1 MAKGKGRRYRISGAS
16 VEKMLG
22 PVKHFSDELLKRD
35 QVGVSTGLA
44 WTSVGGDILF
54 VEALAVRGK
63 GGLRLTGQL
72 GDVMK
77 ESAQAAMS
85 YARAHASELEIKHD
99 FFETHDVHVHVPE
112 GAIPKDG
119 PSAGITIATAMI
131 SAFTGRKVRRDVAM
145 TGEITLRGEVLPI
158 GGVKEKVLA
167 ARAARITTIVLPEDQ
182 PPGRRRRSLRA
193 SSTASPSAT
202 SRTWRKSWPSPC
214 CRPRAGPEPDAAE
227 QPAENRPAAK
237 SRSPPRRRARRAPTP
252 SRA

>member
-1 MAKGKGRRYRISGAS
+1 M
-16 VEKMLG
+16 
-22 PVKHFSDELLKRD
+22 
-35 QVGVSTGLA
+35 
-44 WTSVGGDILF
+44 
-54 VEALAVRGK
+54 RGK

-85 YARAHASELEIKHD
+85 YARAHASELDIPHD

-131 SAFTGRKVRRDVAM
+131 SAFTQRKVRRDVAM

-167 ARAARITTIVLPEDQ
+167 ARAARITTIVLPKMNRRDVTQISPRILHGITFRYVENMEEVLAIALLPVEAGVAGPD
-182 PPGRRRRSLRA
+182 PAPGRRRAAGPRDPGHRPGRGA
-193 SSTASPSAT
+193 GRP
-202 SRTWRKSWPSPC
+202 R
-214 CRPRAGPEPDAAE
+214 RPRA
-227 QPAENRPAAK
+227 
-237 SRSPPRRRARRAPTP
+237 
-252 SRA
+252 

>member
-1 MAKGKGRRYRISGAS
+1 MAKGKSRRYRITSVS

-22 PVKHFSDELLKRD
+22 PVKHFADELLKKD
-35 QVGVSTGLA
+35 EIGVATGLA

-54 VEALAVRGK
+54 IEALAVRGK

-85 YARAHASELEIKHD
+85 YARAHASELGIAED

-112 GAIPKDG
+112 GSIPKDG
-119 PSAGITIATAMI
+119 PSAGITMATAMI
-131 SAFTGRKVRRDVAM
+131 SAFTQRFARRDVAM

-167 ARAARITTIVLPEDQ
+167 AREAKIRTIILPRLNRRDVAQVNPKILLGIDFQYVDNVHQVLDIALFPREPGSSNAEAAAPSPAREIPVAAAKRADERPTN
-182 PPGRRRRSLRA
+182 PPG
-193 SSTASPSAT
+193 
-202 SRTWRKSWPSPC
+202 
-214 CRPRAGPEPDAAE
+214 
-227 QPAENRPAAK
+227 
-237 SRSPPRRRARRAPTP
+237 
-252 SRA
+252 